1 MHKLVRFLV
10 YTNTIWHSQ
19 TQSEILEEEMGSQQ
33 CCVVLFKS
41 IKSVTVL
48 GVGFGSS
55 YSAFV
60 RVCRHALR
68 TKKELQCAWHSQKGK
83 MHKGR
88 GDHCWQGSD
97 GQREVKTGHVVAR
110 LLHLG
115 LSK

>member
-1 MHKLVRFLV
+1 M
-10 YTNTIWHSQ
+10 
-19 TQSEILEEEMGSQQ
+19 
-33 CCVVLFKS
+33 LFES

-60 RVCRHALR
+60 RVCRHTLC

-83 MHKGR
+83 MDKGR
-88 GDHCWQGSD
+88 GDQCWQDSD
-97 GQREVKTGHVVAR
+97 GQLEVKTGHVVAR
-110 LLHLG
+110 LLCLS

>member
-1 MHKLVRFLV
+1 MWF
-10 YTNTIWHSQ
+10 
-19 TQSEILEEEMGSQQ
+19 E
-33 CCVVLFKS
+33 S

-55 YSAFV
+55 SFAFV
-60 RVCRHALR
+60 KVCRHALS

-88 GDHCWQGSD
+88 GDQCWQGSA

-110 LLHLG
+110 LLCLG
-115 LSK
+115 QSK